1 MVWHLPLFLYAT
13 VHILNDRSALVKYLL
28 NGWSLILLWK
38 TSFTPYG
45 NLLNWYLSTGLLNVA
60 NLILSS
66 SSGICQCPLLPS
78 NFVYS
83 FSKTSS
89 GSIFCRPSKRFVY
102 MFMIIWCSS
111 FPNFPVTILT
121 FFSISAFSIDVATG
135 SSCWRSCDIT
145 LLIKVNSR
153 LKVCSSS
160 RCCHQWFF
168 SKNLIKC
175 SENLLWTWW
184 LLKSE
189 VCFIDFL

>member
-1 MVWHLPLFLYAT
+1 MDGPWSCCGKLLLLHMVISWTDTFQLVCWMLPIWYFLHQVVSVSVLCFHHTLCT
-13 VHILNDRSALVKYLL
+13 VSQRLAQ
-28 NGWSLILLWK
+28 GP
-38 TSFTPYG
+38 F
-45 NLLNWYLSTGLLNVA
+45 
-60 NLILSS
+60 
-66 SSGICQCPLLPS
+66 
-78 NFVYS
+78 
-83 FSKTSS
+83 
-89 GSIFCRPSKRFVY
+89 FVY

-121 FFSISAFSIDVATG
+121 FVSISAFSIDVATG
-135 SSCWRSCDIT
+135 SSCWHSCDIT

-153 LKVCSSS
+153 LKLCSSS

-168 SKNLIKC
+168 SKNFIKC